1 MDRPLPSAAN
11 AAVVLETA
19 EVESAGWDPHA
30 VWRERVQDA
39 PRRPVRT
46 ARLAPNSAG
55 WDPLETW
62 RLRVRSPR

>member
-1 MDRPLPSAAN
+1 MDRPLPTAAH

-30 VWRERVQDA
+30 VRRDRVQGA
-39 PRRPVRT
+39 PPRRPPA
-46 ARLAPNSAG
+46 ARLEPGSAG